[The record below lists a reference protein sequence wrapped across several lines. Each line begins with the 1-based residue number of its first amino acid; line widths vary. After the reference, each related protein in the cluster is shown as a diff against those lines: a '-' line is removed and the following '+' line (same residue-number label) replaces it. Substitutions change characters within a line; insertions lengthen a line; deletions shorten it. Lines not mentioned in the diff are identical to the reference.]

1 MITDISVI
9 FRIICVLN
17 FVIECNLIIPIIQ
30 SDVRWR
36 LFGNPCFDYD
46 LKDSLFNNEINQDD
60 KYSFIQYSHCP
71 LLFKSCHPLEAS

>member
-1 MITDISVI
+1 MIIDISVI

-17 FVIECNLIIPIIQ
+17 FVIKCNLIIPIIQ

-36 LFGNPCFDYD
+36 LFGNSCFDYD

-60 KYSFIQYSHCP
+60 NIIYSILR
-71 LLFKSCHPLEAS
+71 LLSVV